1 MKTFSQ
7 RNGLK
12 KSGVIQLRAMDEPLR
27 NSLWNCIYNF
37 YIETSEE
44 VQKNKELGYFK
55 QSYEDFIKLHKF
67 FRDYFF
73 KEIWF
78 EFFKKPLNE
87 LSINLVSA
95 STDVR
100 KYFFQLQ
107 WNEIYDFLE
116 FVANLNFNST
126 GEEFKKYCNS
136 VLERESSA
144 YRFIGNYISEIISEI
159 EIEEIEKAIEKS
171 QQFEG
176 VRTHLQTALGYLS
189 DRKSPDYRNS
199 IKESISSVESLVF
212 QITGKDN
219 FTLAIK
225 EIEKKIKIHGA
236 LKEAFIRL
244 YGYTGDKDG
253 IRHALLEETDL
264 DIEDAKFMLISC
276 SAFINYLIV
285 KNEKAKLLLNKNGF

>member
-12 KSGVIQLRAMDEPLR
+12 QSGVIQLGVMDKPLR
-27 NSLWNCIYNF
+27 NSLWNCIYEF
-37 YIETSEE
+37 YIETSGE
-44 VQKNKELGYFK
+44 VQNNKYLDPNYVKAHRF
-55 QSYEDFIKLHKF
+55 Y
-67 FRDYFF
+67 RDYFF
-73 KEIWF
+73 KKIWF
-78 EFFKKPLNE
+78 KFLKKPLNE
-87 LSINLVSA
+87 LSSNLITA
-95 STDVR
+95 SIDVR
-100 KYFFQLQ
+100 EYFFQLQ
-107 WNEIYDFLE
+107 WNEVYDFLE
-116 FVANLNFNST
+116 FVADLNFNST
-126 GEEFKKYCNS
+126 GGKFKKYCNN

-144 YRFIGNYISEIISEI
+144 YRFIGNFISEIISEI

-176 VRTHLQTALGYLS
+176 VRTHLQTALSYLS
-189 DRKSPDYRNS
+189 NRKSPDYRNS

-264 DIEDAKFMLISC
+264 DIEDAKFILISC

-285 KNEKAKLLLNKNGF
+285 KNEKAKIIAK